1 MRLRFLLCAMA
12 LLAADAAANAQPVNT
27 QPVDSWRVD
36 GAISGR
42 KFALDCRFE
51 QAAGVCVDAES
62 RGKRSHP
69 LLSLSSSASQKRWS
83 FKTRVA
89 LLSITLAF
97 DGRVDGDRMSGV
109 VTAAGRTGSF
119 TAVRR

>member
-1 MRLRFLLCAMA
+1 MA

-27 QPVDSWRVD
+27 QSVDSWRVD

>member
-1 MRLRFLLCAMA
+1 MRQRFLLCAMA
-12 LLAADAAANAQPVNT
+12 LLATGAVANAQSADT
-27 QPVDSWRVD
+27 WRVD

-51 QAAGVCVDAES
+51 RATGVCVDAAS
-62 RGKRSHP
+62 QGTRSHP
-69 LLSLSSSASQKRWS
+69 LISLSSSASQMRWS

-97 DGRVDGDRMSGV
+97 DGRVQGDRMSGV